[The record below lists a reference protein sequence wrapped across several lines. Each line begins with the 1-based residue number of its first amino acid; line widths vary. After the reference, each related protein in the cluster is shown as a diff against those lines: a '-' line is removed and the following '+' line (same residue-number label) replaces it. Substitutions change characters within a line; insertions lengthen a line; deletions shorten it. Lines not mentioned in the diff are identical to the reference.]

1 MSVSVVGG
9 CVSGVDDC
17 TSVGVCF
24 SVDGVSVMYVLV
36 VFVFVFVFVLVLV
49 VFFLGWCCWFW
60 CCWFWWCT
68 CKRL

>member
-9 CVSGVDDC
+9 CVSDVDDC

-24 SVDGVSVMYVLV
+24 SVDGVSVMHVLV
-36 VFVFVFVFVLVLV
+36 VFVFVLVLV
-49 VFFLGWCCWFW
+49 VLFLGWCCWFW